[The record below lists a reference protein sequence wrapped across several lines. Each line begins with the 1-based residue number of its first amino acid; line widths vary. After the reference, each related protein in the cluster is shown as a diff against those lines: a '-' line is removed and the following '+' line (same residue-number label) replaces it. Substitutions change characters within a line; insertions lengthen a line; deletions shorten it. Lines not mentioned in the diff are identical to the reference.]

1 MRQGWTLALIIAL
14 TVSVAAL
21 SWRLGYHSGADASGS
36 QGGSD
41 TVTVVNV
48 IRDTTT
54 VVLPV
59 PVLVTVIDSILIP
72 YPDLVIIHDT
82 TFVKLPRESKEYSGK
97 DFRAVV
103 SGFQPSLDM
112 FQVFPETRTV
122 TRTISAPSRKSPRWS
137 VGVQAGYGVT
147 LRDRRIA
154 PAPYIGLG
162 VSYSLFQV
170 PKK

>member
-1 MRQGWTLALIIAL
+1 MKSGWTLALIIAM

-36 QGGSD
+36 QGSSD

-48 IRDTTT
+48 LRDTTT
-54 VVLPV
+54 VFCPV
-59 PVLVTVIDSILIP
+59 PVLVAVIDTILIP
-72 YPDLVIIHDT
+72 YPDLEIIHDT

-112 FQVFPETRTV
+112 FQVFPETKTV
-122 TRTISAPSRKSPRWS
+122 TRTISVPSLKSQRWS
-137 VGVQAGYGVT
+137 VGVQAGYGITVC
-147 LRDRRIA
+147 DRHIA
-154 PAPYIGLG
+154 PAPYVGLG
-162 VSYSLFQV
+162 VSYSLFDL
-170 PKK
+170 

>member
-1 MRQGWTLALIIAL
+1 MSI
-14 TVSVAAL
+14 AAL
-21 SWRLGYHSGADASGS
+21 SWRLGYHSGVEASGS

-54 VVLPV
+54 VFCPV
-59 PVLVTVIDSILIP
+59 PVLVAVIDTILIP
-72 YPDLVIIHDT
+72 YPDLEIIHDT

-112 FQVFPETRTV
+112 FQVFPETKTV
-122 TRTISAPSRKSPRWS
+122 TRTIPAPSRKSQRWS
-137 VGVQAGYGVT
+137 VGIQAGYGITVC
-147 LRDRRIA
+147 DRHIA
-154 PAPYIGLG
+154 PAPYVGLG
-162 VSYSLFQV
+162 VSYSLFDL
-170 PKK
+170 

>member
-1 MRQGWTLALIIAL
+1 MRSGWTLALIIAMM
-14 TVSVAAL
+14 VSVAAL

-97 DFRAVV
+97 DYRAVV

-112 FQVFPETRTV
+112 FQVFPETKTV
-122 TRTISAPSRKSPRWS
+122 TRTIPAPSRKSSHWS
-137 VGVQAGYGVT
+137 VGAQVGYGVT
-147 LRDRRIA
+147 VCDRHIA
-154 PAPYIGLG
+154 PAPYVGIG
-162 VSYSLFQV
+162 VSYALFDL
-170 PKK
+170 